1 MLEKW
6 LKAGYLY
13 QGELHSTEEGTPQ
26 GGIISPTLLNVTLSG
41 LENTIKANFKKQDKI
56 NVVIY
61 ADDFI
66 ITGATKEVLENR
78 VKPIVEGFLNERG
91 LELSQEKTKIT
102 HINEGFDFLGVNT
115 RKYRNGKLIQ
125 KPTKEGIKRFLKA
138 LKETIHKNQAVS
150 TEVLIHL
157 LNPKLTGWANYYRH
171 YCSKKTFGTVSHRLF
186 SLLWMWAKKRH
197 NRKGKLWIV
206 KKYFRTKGNNNW
218 QFSTK
223 VSNKK
228 GKVEWLDLVEIS
240 HTPIRRHVKIKGD
253 ATPFDPAYEEYFWV
267 RQARRKAK
275 RLFFPC
281 KSQWSPWWEL
291 KLNGS

>member
-1 MLEKW
+1 M
-6 LKAGYLY
+6 
-13 QGELHSTEEGTPQ
+13 
-26 GGIISPTLLNVTLSG
+26 NVTLSG
-41 LENTIKANFKKQDKI
+41 LEDAIKANFKRQDKI

-78 VKPIVEGFLNERG
+78 AKPIVEWFLKERG

-102 HINEGFDFLGVNT
+102 HINEGFDFLGVNM
-115 RKYRNGKLIQ
+115 RKYRNGKRIQ
-125 KPTKEGIKRFLKA
+125 KPTKEGIKRFLKT

-150 TEVLIHL
+150 TEILIHL

-186 SLLWMWAKKRH
+186 SLLWTWAKKRH
-197 NRKGKLWIV
+197 NRKEKLWIV

-218 QFSTK
+218 QFSTRIT
-223 VSNKK
+223 NKK
-228 GKVEWLDLVEIS
+228 GKPEWLDLVEIK

-253 ATPFDPAYEEYFWV
+253 ATPFDPAYDEYFCI

-281 KSQWSPWWEL
+281 KSQWSPWCFTTL
-291 KLNGS
+291 ITSDSSYC